1 MAKSKDKDKKRD
13 KISVAS
19 EIDRVEERRARCQ
32 ENLERAEFRKRRMNV
47 SEKERQELE
56 DEMAIMNERVQ
67 KLDKELETLRRENRR
82 NMMLSVALLAVSAVF
97 YYVFIYSEEDFS

>member
-1 MAKSKDKDKKRD
+1 MTKSKDKKRE

-32 ENLERAEFRKRRMNV
+32 DNLERAEFRQRRHKLTD
-47 SEKERQELE
+47 KERQELE

-67 KLDKELETLRRENRR
+67 KLDKELETLRGENRR
-82 NMMLSVALLAVSAVF
+82 NMMLSVALLAVSALF